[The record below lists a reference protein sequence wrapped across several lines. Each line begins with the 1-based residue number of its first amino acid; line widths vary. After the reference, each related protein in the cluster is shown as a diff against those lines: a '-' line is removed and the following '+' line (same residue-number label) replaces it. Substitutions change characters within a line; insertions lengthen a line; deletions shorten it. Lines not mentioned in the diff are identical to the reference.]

1 MPTVMV
7 TGFTAVRPFESVQV
21 ISKVYVPGAVGI
33 PLKVPAENESQL
45 IRFRPTLAVYAVGV
59 NLSGDVDL
67 IRLLGDL
74 LLAH

>member
-21 ISKVYVPGAVGI
+21 ISKVYVPVTVEI